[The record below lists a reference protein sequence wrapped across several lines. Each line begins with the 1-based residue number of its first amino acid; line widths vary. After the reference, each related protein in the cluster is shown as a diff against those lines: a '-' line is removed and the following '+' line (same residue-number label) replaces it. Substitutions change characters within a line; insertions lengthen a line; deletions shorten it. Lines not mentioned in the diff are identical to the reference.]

1 MLSWHM
7 PHGPISSISFALSNL
22 ATYNYQN
29 NALVSVFTHPVE
41 LDQLPSAPAPTSSF
55 LLPLARRSCLF
66 SSRGSI
72 VQLESLLVPPTVAN

>member
-7 PHGPISSISFALSNL
+7 PQSPESLSNL

-41 LDQLPSAPAPTSSF
+41 LDQLPSAPALPLPLLPPFSF
-55 LLPLARRSCLF
+55 LLRDTAACFQVVAALF
-66 SSRGSI
+66 NSRVS
-72 VQLESLLVPPTVAN
+72 

>member
-7 PHGPISSISFALSNL
+7 PHGPISSISLALSNL

-41 LDQLPSAPAPTSSF
+41 LDQLPSAPAPAPAPTSSF
-55 LLPLARRSCLF
+55 LLRDAAACFQVVAALF
-66 SSRGSI
+66 NSRVS
-72 VQLESLLVPPTVAN
+72 